1 MFILP
6 GGNVNDA
13 QRNGPAKISVKE
25 NGPLVA
31 SLLVESDAP
40 GCNKLLREIRL
51 VSGLDRVEIIDT
63 IDKKAVRSVEGVHIG
78 FGFNVP
84 NAALR
89 INIPWGVIQPE
100 KDQLAGACK
109 NWFSV
114 ERWVDISND
123 KLGVTWSTR
132 RSSAPR
138 SRRPDC
144 EPSAFAA
151 ESKGVPVQDRGVAD
165 DLFVGDEQPLAHELS
180 RRSGRR
186 NGLSLRDSSARDLRS
201 NRRRAF
207 RSRSHRAAHRGAR
220 RRSRASRLARRDFL
234 RPDHDHIAHA
244 ERRRH
249 GVAVAALQHRR
260 VRGASIAEMER
271 R

>member
-1 MFILP
+1 MKLAGDIVKDDHGEVTPSQRLASGELVFIAKDVPPFGGRRFTVEAGSASASGTAKADGATLADSAITLRLDPKSGAIASLRANGVDHEFVNAAANVGLNEYVYLP
-6 GGNVNDA
+6 GGNVKT
-13 QRNGPAKISVKE
+13 RSGNGPAKISVKE

-63 IDKKAVRSVEGVHIG
+63 IDKKAIRSVEGVHIG

-84 NAALR
+84 NPVLR

-123 KLGVTWSTR
+123 KLGVTWSTVE
-132 RSSAPR
+132 APLLEVGGLTANLPR
-138 SRRPDC
+138 SQPN
-144 EPSAFAA
+144 P
-151 ESKGVPVQDRGVAD
+151 KGVPVQDRGVAD
-165 DLFVGDEQPLAHELS
+165 DLIPG
-180 RRSGRR
+180 
-186 NGLSLRDSSARDLRS
+186 
-201 NRRRAF
+201 
-207 RSRSHRAAHRGAR
+207 
-220 RRSRASRLARRDFL
+220 
-234 RPDHDHIAHA
+234 
-244 ERRRH
+244 
-249 GVAVAALQHRR
+249 
-260 VRGASIAEMER
+260 
-271 R
+271 